1 MVYQPL
7 VSVICLCYN
16 HEKYLERAVESVL
29 YQSYRNIELII
40 VDDASTDGSQAIAK
54 KLGEKHNLR
63 TILLPDNQG
72 NCGAFN
78 TGYALSKG
86 QFLIDLAA
94 DDVLLPER
102 IKLGVKALEEKG
114 LAYGVNFCDIELISE
129 KGQSL
134 GTHFKRDVEGKL
146 IQPVVDG
153 DMYQILLERYYI
165 STPTMMM
172 RREVLEKLGGYDEN
186 LSYEDFD
193 FWIRSARDYKY
204 CFTDLVLMQKRIIS
218 NSHSAKQYQLKN
230 PHCYSTA
237 VVCQKALNLNKA
249 PEENL
254 ALGKRVNYELK
265 WALITENWEAA
276 KVFINVKRQIPHNW
290 LRLTLESII
299 AHVRPTWYGFW
310 KIFIK

>member
-1 MVYQPL
+1 MLNQPL

-16 HEKYLERAVESVL
+16 HEKYIERAVESVL

-40 VDDASTDGSQAIAK
+40 VDDASTDGSQAMAK

-63 TILLPDNQG
+63 TILLPENQG
-72 NCGAFN
+72 NCRAFN
-78 TGYALSKG
+78 TGFAMSKG

-102 IKLGVKALEEKG
+102 IELGVKALQDKDP
-114 LAYGVNFCDIELISE
+114 AYGVNFCDIELISE
-129 KGQSL
+129 NGKSL
-134 GTHFKRDVEGKL
+134 GTHFQRDVEGKL
-146 IQPVVDG
+146 IQTVADG
-153 DMYQILLERYYI
+153 DMYALLLEKYYI
-165 STPTMMM
+165 STPTMLM

-204 CFTDLVLMQKRIIS
+204 CYTDQVLMQKRVIS
-218 NSHSAKQYQLKN
+218 DSHSAKQYERKN

-237 VVCQKALNLNKA
+237 IVCQKALELNKT

-276 KVFINVKRQIPHNW
+276 KVFINVKRQIPHVW
-290 LRLTLESII
+290 IRRTAESII
-299 AHVRPTWYGFW
+299 LKIEPSWYWFW
-310 KIFIK
+310 KIFI